1 MLKLKV
7 TIDSTWV
14 DLLVNQGKEHYV
26 EKWNEYVEA
35 KGLHKSFYQALSVPD
50 GDIENDTEQFNKIK
64 SYIVD
69 QKLHSIRNI
78 EKFFPEI
85 EDPIEHDLNVV
96 LLPYGKIN
104 FGIEEGTQIFSLS
117 PEAHEVETNLF
128 LTHVFYHE
136 ISSINNTDWANEAE
150 RDFENLS
157 NYKYL
162 IQLLIRNEGIG
173 NYAILKDLMN
183 FNDEHPTYN
192 FNYFTYANKIND
204 DFYIKKSFELLYKLF
219 SFVDEENFNQLL
231 PTLNHSLKDKGMPL
245 INVIGI
251 YMARRIA
258 EYYGEDVLKNIYK
271 VESTKF
277 FELFISTNDKYVEF
291 VKTLGREDGIYV
303 K

>member
-14 DLLVNQGKEHYV
+14 DLLVNQGKEHFV

-35 KGLHKSFYQALSVPD
+35 KGLYKSFYQALSVPE
-50 GDIENDTEQFNKIK
+50 GDIKNDIEQFKKIK

-69 QKLHSIRNI
+69 QKLHSVRNI

-85 EDPIEHDLNVV
+85 EDTIEHDLNVV

-136 ISSINNTDWANEAE
+136 ISSINNTERADEVE
-150 RDFENLS
+150 RDIGNLS

-173 NYAILKDLMN
+173 NYAILKDLMEFHN
-183 FNDEHPTYN
+183 ENRSYN
-192 FNYFTYANKIND
+192 FKYFTYANKIND

-219 SFVDEENFNQLL
+219 SFVDEENFNQFL
-231 PTLNHSLKDKGMPL
+231 PTLNQSLKDKGMPL

-251 YMARRIA
+251 YMAQRIA
-258 EYYGEDVLKNIYK
+258 AYYGEDVLKNIYK

-277 FELFISTNDKYVEF
+277 FELFISTDDKYSIF
-291 VKTLGREDGIYV
+291 VKSLGLEGGV
-303 K
+303 SVE